1 MKLALF
7 LGPGLAGIMLLAGLS
22 TAAAAQTPLY
32 TLTKTIPLGGGP
44 KWDYLHFDPAT
55 NRVYISH
62 GTKLDVIDATTGAL
76 AGRVTG
82 LDGSH
87 GVAIDAKANLGF
99 ADSARN
105 QSITVFN
112 LASLAPIKK
121 IPALLDADGMVYD
134 AASGQVYIVGG
145 DANAVLVVNAR
156 TQKSVTTIPLGGAPE
171 FLVTDNAGSLYVNIN
186 DKNQIVRIDTS
197 KNRITARWPVAPCA
211 SPTGLAIDPAA
222 RRLFAS
228 CHSGVMVVLDADSG
242 RLIATLPIGKGTD
255 AAAFDPARKLAFS
268 SNRDGTLTVVK
279 ETGAGRF
286 SVIGNVKTL
295 PGARTLAVDPATGRI
310 FLVTATVKSAG
321 APKYPGGAADYSFV
335 PGTVKVL
342 VFDPAA

>member
-1 MKLALF
+1 MKPALF
-7 LGPGLAGIMLLAGLS
+7 LGAGLAGIMLLAGLS
-22 TAAAAQTPLY
+22 TAVAQAPLY

-62 GTKLDVIDATTGAL
+62 GTELDVIDATTGTL

-105 QSITVFN
+105 RSITVFN

-145 DANAVLVVNAR
+145 DANAVLVVNAK
-156 TQKSVTTIPLGGAPE
+156 TQKPVTTIPLGGAPE

-186 DKNQIVRIDTS
+186 DKNQIVRIRYLEKPDH
-197 KNRITARWPVAPCA
+197 RA
-211 SPTGLAIDPAA
+211 L
-222 RRLFAS
+222 
-228 CHSGVMVVLDADSG
+228 
-242 RLIATLPIGKGTD
+242 
-255 AAAFDPARKLAFS
+255 
-268 SNRDGTLTVVK
+268 
-279 ETGAGRF
+279 AGR
-286 SVIGNVKTL
+286 TL
-295 PGARTLAVDPATGRI
+295 RQPHRPCDRPGDAPAVRI
-310 FLVTATVKSAG
+310 L
-321 APKYPGGAADYSFV
+321 P
-335 PGTVKVL
+335 
-342 VFDPAA
+342 